1 MVAPNIEPMLKINSL
16 RQKILTK
23 SVYLSHLAAQL
34 LTNPVEPS
42 PFLVKTF
49 LRNIGNLRI
58 ILKNYDK
65 SFRKDS
71 MSFQN
76 PSPSSL
82 VPVPQWRQHENQ
94 GGKLFNPWK
103 QSKKE
108 NKWKP
113 LENQG
118 HQRDNL
124 EKQPDNYRKQPEN
137 QGNNPDNMRKKL
149 EIPWKEDEKNREL
162 PVLDNQGENQVKQLD
177 DLGKQLENKGKHSEN
192 YGKQSENHRKQ
203 PENSQGNQPQNQGK
217 HPGIQGNK
225 PENLWEQPESRESA
239 RKPRE
244 IARKRRETAPIRVE
258 KSRNSRETP

>member
-177 DLGKQLENKGKHSEN
+177 DLGKQLENRGNIRKIMGNSPKITGNSPKIVREISRKIKGNIPEFKGIN
-192 YGKQSENHRKQ
+192 PKIYGKSPKIKGICQKTKGNCQKKKG
-203 PENSQGNQPQNQGK
+203 NSSNT
-217 HPGIQGNK
+217 
-225 PENLWEQPESRESA
+225 S
-239 RKPRE
+239 
-244 IARKRRETAPIRVE
+244 
-258 KSRNSRETP
+258 

>member
-177 DLGKQLENKGKHSEN
+177 DLGKQLENRGN
-192 YGKQSENHRKQ
+192 IRKIMG
-203 PENSQGNQPQNQGK
+203 NSPKITGNSPK
-217 HPGIQGNK
+217 IV
-225 PENLWEQPESRESA
+225 
-239 RKPRE
+239 RE
-244 IARKRRETAPIRVE
+244 ISRKIKGNIPEFKGINPKIYGNTKI
-258 KSRNSRETP
+258 KGICQKTKGNCQKKKGNSSNTS